1 MDFPTR
7 EATHR
12 RPAKDGDEQDALT
25 RWRHVI
31 KTFNKPGVAK
41 QAKQRHNRRERRQ
54 TKQRI
59 KEARDE

>member
-12 RPAKDGDEQDALT
+12 RPAKDGDEQDVFT

-31 KTFNKPGVAK
+31 KTYERPGVTK